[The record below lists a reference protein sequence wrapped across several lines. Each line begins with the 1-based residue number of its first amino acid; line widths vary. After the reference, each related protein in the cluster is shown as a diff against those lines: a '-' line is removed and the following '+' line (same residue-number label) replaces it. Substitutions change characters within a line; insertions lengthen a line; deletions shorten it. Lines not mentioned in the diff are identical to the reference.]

1 MAQMMMVT
9 RKRGLLTT
17 LPTKELLT
25 SLADLPAAF
34 VVPSAAELPL
44 SGALVAGASDGAI
57 VVGST
62 NSVTPGANGADGASV
77 AAAAGA
83 EAGAA
88 ASPAGAGA
96 ASSAGAQL
104 TLTRR
109 QKARKAKQ
117 RRRLLWEAILEDL
130 REGHSCLYE
139 RQKLV
144 RENEEVRR
152 RKDQKTY

>member
-25 SLADLPAAF
+25 SVADLPAAF

-83 EAGAA
+83 EAA

-109 QKARKAKQ
+109 QRARKAKQ
-117 RRRLLWEAILEDL
+117 RRRLLWGAILEDL

-152 RKDQKTY
+152 RKDQKTN